1 MESMT
6 GYAFLEKNSEQFS
19 YSIEIKSL
27 NAKYL
32 EVYVNL
38 PKILRHEENEY
49 IQIVKK
55 NFRRGKIELSID
67 IFDWNNTKPV
77 SLNLELMKK
86 YYYELEALHKTL
98 KIKEPLKFEA
108 LLTLEGIT
116 QRERTSLSDKSKKE
130 IMNVLDTVISK
141 TIDMRKKEGVSIK
154 KDITASLALINK
166 DAVKIKNLSK
176 KVLEDKKD
184 NLKIKLKSLTDGNID
199 NNRLY
204 GEIALLADKLDIN
217 EEIVRLNDH
226 LEKFKIMLK
235 EKEQQ
240 GRKFDFLAQELFR
253 EINTIASKSNNSE
266 ISQVAVEIKNHI
278 DKIREHCRNIV

>member
-38 PKILRHEENEY
+38 PKILRNEENEY
-49 IQIVKK
+49 IQIIKK
-55 NFRRGKIELSID
+55 RFSRGKIELSID
-67 IFDWNNTKPV
+67 ISDWNSTKPV
-77 SLNLELMKK
+77 SLNIELMKK
-86 YYYELEALHKTL
+86 YYHELEVLHKTL
-98 KIKEPLKFEA
+98 KIKEPLKFES
-108 LLTLEGIT
+108 LLMLEGIT
-116 QRERTSLSDKSKKE
+116 QRERTSLTDKSKKE
-130 IMNVLDTVISK
+130 MLNTLDAVITK

-154 KDITASLALINK
+154 KDITASLALIGK
-166 DAVKIKNLSK
+166 DALKIKTLSR
-176 KVLEDKKD
+176 KVLEDKKES
-184 NLKIKLKSLTDGNID
+184 LKARLKGITDGNID

-217 EEIVRLNDH
+217 EELVRLNDH

-266 ISQVAVEIKNHI
+266 ISQIAVEVKNHI
-278 DKIREHCRNIV
+278 DKIREHCRNVV

>member
-6 GYAFLEKNSEQFS
+6 GYAFLEKSTEQFS

-38 PKILRHEENEY
+38 PKILRNEENEY
-49 IQIVKK
+49 IQIVKRHFK
-55 NFRRGKIELSID
+55 RGKIELSID
-67 IFDWNNTKPV
+67 IFDWNSTKPV
-77 SLNLELMKK
+77 SLNVDLMKK
-86 YYYELEALHKTL
+86 YYHELEALHKSL
-98 KIKEPLKFEA
+98 KIKEPLKFES
-108 LLTLEGIT
+108 LLMLEGIT
-116 QRERTSLSDKSKKE
+116 QRERTNLSDKSKKE
-130 IMNVLDTVISK
+130 MLGALDVVIAK
-141 TIDMRKKEGVSIK
+141 AIDMRRKEGVSIR
-154 KDITASLALINK
+154 KDIIASLGQIGK
-166 DAVKIKNLSK
+166 DAVKIKTLSK
-176 KVLEDKKD
+176 KVLEDKKET
-184 NLKIKLKSLTDGNID
+184 LKSRLKAITDNNID

-217 EEIVRLNDH
+217 EELVRLNDH
-226 LEKFKIMLK
+226 LEKFKLMLK

-253 EINTIASKSNNSE
+253 EINTVASKSNNSD
-266 ISQVAVEIKNHI
+266 ISQIAVDIKNHI

>member
-6 GYAFLEKNSEQFS
+6 GYAFLERSSEQFS

-38 PKILRHEENEY
+38 PKILRNEENDY
-49 IQIVKK
+49 IQIIKK
-55 NFRRGKIELSID
+55 SFNRGKIELSID
-67 IFDWNNTKPV
+67 IFDWNSTKPV
-77 SLNLELMKK
+77 SLNLDLMKK
-86 YYYELEALHKTL
+86 YYHELEVLHKSL
-98 KIKEPLKFEA
+98 KIKEPIKFES
-108 LLTLEGIT
+108 LLMLEGIT
-116 QRERTSLSDKSKKE
+116 QRERTSLSDKSRKE
-130 IMNVLDTVISK
+130 MLNALNIIINK

-154 KDITASLALINK
+154 KDITSSLTLIGK
-166 DAVKIKNLSK
+166 DVVKIKTLSK
-176 KVLEDKKD
+176 KVLEDKKET
-184 NLKIKLKSLTDGNID
+184 LKARLKGITNGNID

-217 EEIVRLNDH
+217 EELVRLNDH

-266 ISQVAVEIKNHI
+266 ISQIAVEVKNHI
-278 DKIREHCRNIV
+278 DKIREHCRNVV

>member
-6 GYAFLEKNSEQFS
+6 GYAFLEKSSEQFS

-38 PKILRHEENEY
+38 PKILRNEENEY
-49 IQIVKK
+49 IQIIKK
-55 NFRRGKIELSID
+55 RFSRGKIELSID

-77 SLNLELMKK
+77 SLNTDLIKK
-86 YYYELEALHKTL
+86 YYHELEAVHKSL
-98 KIKEPLKFEA
+98 KIKEPLKFESV
-108 LLTLEGIT
+108 LVLEGIT
-116 QRERTSLSDKSKKE
+116 QRERTNLSDKSKKE
-130 IMNVLDTVISK
+130 MLSVLDVVIAK
-141 TIDMRKKEGVSIK
+141 AIDMRRKEGISIN
-154 KDITASLALINK
+154 KDITSSLTKIGK

-176 KVLEDKKD
+176 KVIEDKKE
-184 NLKIKLKSLTDGNID
+184 NLKSRLKSITDNNID

-217 EEIVRLNDH
+217 EELVRLNDH
-226 LEKFKIMLK
+226 LEKFKTMLK
-235 EKEQQ
+235 EKDQQ

-253 EINTIASKSNNSE
+253 EINTVASKSNNSD
-266 ISQVAVEIKNHI
+266 ISQIAVDIKNHI
-278 DKIREHCRNIV
+278 DRIREHCRNIV

>member
-6 GYAFLEKNSEQFS
+6 GYAFLEKSSEQFS

-38 PKILRHEENEY
+38 PKILKNEENEY

-55 NFRRGKIELSID
+55 HFKRGKIELSID
-67 IFDWNNTKPV
+67 IFDWNSTKPV
-77 SLNLELMKK
+77 SLNVDLMKK
-86 YYYELEALHKTL
+86 YYHELEVLHKSL
-98 KIKEPLKFEA
+98 KIKEPLKFES
-108 LLTLEGIT
+108 LLMLEGIT
-116 QRERTSLSDKSKKE
+116 QRERTNLSDKSKKE
-130 IMNVLDTVISK
+130 MLNALDVVISK
-141 TIDMRKKEGVSIK
+141 AIDMRKKEGISIR
-154 KDITASLALINK
+154 KDIVASLAQIGK
-166 DAVKIKNLSK
+166 DAGKIKNLSK
-176 KVLEDKKD
+176 KVLEDKKE
-184 NLKIKLKSLTDGNID
+184 NLKNRLKAITENNID

-217 EEIVRLNDH
+217 EELVRLNDH
-226 LEKFKIMLK
+226 LDKFKVMLK
-235 EKEQQ
+235 EKDQQ

-253 EINTIASKSNNSE
+253 EINTVASKSNNSD
-266 ISQVAVEIKNHI
+266 ISQIAVEIKNHI

>member
-6 GYAFLEKNSEQFS
+6 GYAFLEKSTEQFS

-38 PKILRHEENEY
+38 PKILRNEENEY
-49 IQIVKK
+49 IQIIKK
-55 NFRRGKIELSID
+55 NFSRGKIELSID
-67 IFDWNNTKPV
+67 ISDWNNTKPV
-77 SLNLELMKK
+77 SLNLDLMKK
-86 YYYELEALHKTL
+86 YYNELEVLHKTL
-98 KIKEPLKFEA
+98 KIKEPIKFES
-108 LLTLEGIT
+108 LLMLEGIT

-130 IMNVLDTVISK
+130 MLHALDTIINK

-166 DAVKIKNLSK
+166 DAAKIKTLSK
-176 KVLEDKKD
+176 KTLEDKKEI
-184 NLKIKLKSLTDGNID
+184 LKARLRGITDGNID
-199 NNRLY
+199 NNRLF

-217 EEIVRLNDH
+217 EELVRLNDH
-226 LEKFKIMLK
+226 LDKFKIMLK
-235 EKEQQ
+235 EKDQQ

-266 ISQVAVEIKNHI
+266 ISQIAVEVKNHI
-278 DKIREHCRNIV
+278 DKIREHCRNVV

>member
-6 GYAFLEKNSEQFS
+6 GYAFLEKSTEQFS

-38 PKILRHEENEY
+38 PKILRNEENEY
-49 IQIVKK
+49 IQIIKK
-55 NFRRGKIELSID
+55 RFSRGKIELSID
-67 IFDWNNTKPV
+67 IFDWNSTKPV
-77 SLNLELMKK
+77 SLNTDLIKK
-86 YYYELEALHKTL
+86 YYHELEAVHKSL
-98 KIKEPLKFEA
+98 KIKEPLKFESI
-108 LLTLEGIT
+108 LMLEGIT
-116 QRERTSLSDKSKKE
+116 QRERTNLSDKSKKE
-130 IMNVLDTVISK
+130 MLSAIDIVIAK
-141 TIDMRKKEGVSIK
+141 AIDMRRKEGISIK
-154 KDITASLALINK
+154 KDVTASLTKIGK

-176 KVLEDKKD
+176 KVLEEKKE
-184 NLKIKLKSLTDGNID
+184 NLKARLKSITDSNID
-199 NNRLY
+199 NTRLY

-217 EEIVRLNDH
+217 EELVRLNDH

-235 EKEQQ
+235 EKDQQ

-253 EINTIASKSNNSE
+253 EINTIASKSNNSD
-266 ISQVAVEIKNHI
+266 ISQIAVDIKNHI

>member
-6 GYAFLEKNSEQFS
+6 GYAFLEKSSEQFS

-38 PKILRHEENEY
+38 PKILKNEENEY

-55 NFRRGKIELSID
+55 HFKRGKIELSID
-67 IFDWNNTKPV
+67 IFDWNSTKPV
-77 SLNLELMKK
+77 SLNIDLMKK
-86 YYYELEALHKTL
+86 YYHELEALHKSL
-98 KIKEPLKFEA
+98 KIKEPLKFES
-108 LLTLEGIT
+108 LLMLEGIT
-116 QRERTSLSDKSKKE
+116 QRERTNLSDKSKKE
-130 IMNVLDTVISK
+130 MLNAIDVVISK
-141 TIDMRKKEGVSIK
+141 AIDMRKKEGISIR
-154 KDITASLALINK
+154 KDIVASLAQIGK
-166 DAVKIKNLSK
+166 DAGKIKNLSK
-176 KVLEDKKD
+176 KVLEDKKE
-184 NLKIKLKSLTDGNID
+184 NLKNRLKAITDNNID

-217 EEIVRLNDH
+217 EELVRLNDH
-226 LEKFKIMLK
+226 LEKFKVMLK
-235 EKEQQ
+235 EKDQQ

-253 EINTIASKSNNSE
+253 EINTVASKSNNSD
-266 ISQVAVEIKNHI
+266 ISQIAVEIKNHI

>member
-6 GYAFLEKNSEQFS
+6 GYAFLEKSSEQFS

-38 PKILRHEENEY
+38 PKILRNEENEY
-49 IQIVKK
+49 IQIIKK
-55 NFRRGKIELSID
+55 NFTRGKIELSID
-67 IFDWNNTKPV
+67 IFDWNSTKPV
-77 SLNLELMKK
+77 SLNLALMKK
-86 YYYELEALHKTL
+86 YYHELESLHKTL
-98 KIKEPLKFEA
+98 KIKEPINLES

-116 QRERTSLSDKSKKE
+116 QRERTSLSEKSKKE
-130 IMNVLDTVISK
+130 MLVTLDTIIKK

-154 KDITASLALINK
+154 KDITASLSVINRDAL
-166 DAVKIKNLSK
+166 KIKNLSR
-176 KVLEDKKD
+176 KVVEDKKEI
-184 NLKIKLKSLTDGNID
+184 LKARLKAVSDGNID

-204 GEIALLADKLDIN
+204 SEIALLADKLDIN
-217 EEIVRLNDH
+217 EELVRLNDH

-235 EKEQQ
+235 EKDQQ

-266 ISQVAVEIKNHI
+266 ISQISVEVKNNI

>member
-6 GYAFLEKNSEQFS
+6 GYAFLEKSSEQFS

-55 NFRRGKIELSID
+55 NFKRGKIELSID
-67 IFDWNNTKPV
+67 IFDWNSTKPV
-77 SLNLELMKK
+77 SLNLDLMKK
-86 YYYELEALHKTL
+86 YYHELEALHKTL

-116 QRERTSLSDKSKKE
+116 QRERTSLSEKSKKE
-130 IMNVLDTVISK
+130 MLNVLDTVINK
-141 TIDMRKKEGVSIK
+141 TIDMRKKEGISIK
-154 KDITASLALINK
+154 KDITASLAIINK
-166 DAVKIKNLSK
+166 DALKIKTLSK
-176 KVLEDKKD
+176 KVLEDKKE
-184 NLKIKLKSLTDGNID
+184 NLKIRLKSLTDGNID

-204 GEIALLADKLDIN
+204 GEIAILADKLDIN

-226 LEKFKIMLK
+226 LDKFKVMLK

-266 ISQVAVEIKNHI
+266 ISQIAVEIKNHI

>member
-6 GYAFLEKNSEQFS
+6 GYAFLEKSSDQFS
-19 YSIEIKSL
+19 YSVEIKSL

-38 PKILRHEENEY
+38 PKILRNEENDY
-49 IQIVKK
+49 IQIIKK
-55 NFRRGKIELSID
+55 KFARGKIELSID
-67 IFDWNNTKPV
+67 IFDWNSTKPV
-77 SLNLELMKK
+77 SLNLDLMKK
-86 YYYELEALHKTL
+86 YYHELEVLHKSL
-98 KIKEPLKFEA
+98 KIKEPIKFES

-116 QRERTSLSDKSKKE
+116 QRERTSMSDKSKKD
-130 IMNVLDTVISK
+130 MLNTLDIVINK
-141 TIDMRKKEGVSIK
+141 TLDMRKKEGVSIK
-154 KDITASLALINK
+154 KDITSSLSLISK
-166 DAVKIKNLSK
+166 DAVRIKNLSK
-176 KVLEDKKD
+176 KVLEDKKE
-184 NLKIKLKSLTDGNID
+184 NLKNRLKMITEGNID

-217 EEIVRLNDH
+217 EELVRLNDH

-266 ISQVAVEIKNHI
+266 ISQIAVDIKNHI

>member
-6 GYAFLEKNSEQFS
+6 GYAFLEKSSEQFS

-38 PKILRHEENEY
+38 PKILRNEENEY
-49 IQIVKK
+49 IQIIKK
-55 NFRRGKIELSID
+55 RFSRGKIELSID
-67 IFDWNNTKPV
+67 ISDWNSTKPV
-77 SLNLELMKK
+77 SLNIELMKK
-86 YYYELEALHKTL
+86 YYHELEVLHKTL
-98 KIKEPLKFEA
+98 KIKEPLKFES
-108 LLTLEGIT
+108 LLMLEGIT
-116 QRERTSLSDKSKKE
+116 QRERTSLTDKSKKE
-130 IMNVLDTVISK
+130 MLSTLDAVITK

-154 KDITASLALINK
+154 KDITASLALIGK
-166 DAVKIKNLSK
+166 DA
-176 KVLEDKKD
+176 
-184 NLKIKLKSLTDGNID
+184 LKIKTLSRKVLADKKESLKARLKGITDGNID

-217 EEIVRLNDH
+217 EELVRLNDH

-235 EKEQQ
+235 EKDQQ

-266 ISQVAVEIKNHI
+266 ISQIAVEVKNHI
-278 DKIREHCRNIV
+278 DKIREHCRNVV

>member
-6 GYAFLEKNSEQFS
+6 GYAFLEKSTEQFS

-38 PKILRHEENEY
+38 PKILRNEENEY
-49 IQIVKK
+49 IQIVKRHFK
-55 NFRRGKIELSID
+55 RGKIELSID
-67 IFDWNNTKPV
+67 IFDWNSTKPV
-77 SLNLELMKK
+77 SLNVDLMKK
-86 YYYELEALHKTL
+86 YYHELEALHKSL
-98 KIKEPLKFEA
+98 KIKEPLKFES
-108 LLTLEGIT
+108 LLMLEGIT
-116 QRERTSLSDKSKKE
+116 QRERTNLSDKSKKE
-130 IMNVLDTVISK
+130 MLGALDAVIAK
-141 TIDMRKKEGVSIK
+141 AIDMRRKEGVSIR
-154 KDITASLALINK
+154 KDIIASLGQIGK
-166 DAVKIKNLSK
+166 DAVKIKTLSK
-176 KVLEDKKD
+176 KVLEGKKET
-184 NLKIKLKSLTDGNID
+184 LKSRLKAITDNNID

-217 EEIVRLNDH
+217 EELVRLNDH
-226 LEKFKIMLK
+226 LEKFKLMLK

-253 EINTIASKSNNSE
+253 EINTVASKSNNSD
-266 ISQVAVEIKNHI
+266 ISQIAVDIKNHI

>member
-6 GYAFLEKNSEQFS
+6 GYAFLEKSTEQFS

-38 PKILRHEENEY
+38 PKILRNEENEY
-49 IQIVKK
+49 IQIIKTH
-55 NFRRGKIELSID
+55 FSRGKIELSID
-67 IFDWNNTKPV
+67 IFDWNSTKPV

-86 YYYELEALHKTL
+86 YYHELEILHKTL
-98 KIKEPLKFEA
+98 KIKEPIKFES
-108 LLTLEGIT
+108 LLMLEGIT

-130 IMNVLDTVISK
+130 MLNVLSLVINK
-141 TIDMRKKEGVSIK
+141 TIDMRKKEGISIK
-154 KDITASLALINK
+154 KDITLSLSQISK
-166 DAVKIKNLSK
+166 DVQKIKSLSG
-176 KVLEDKKD
+176 KVLEEKKE
-184 NLKIKLKSLTDGNID
+184 NLKSRLKSITNGNID

-217 EEIVRLNDH
+217 EELVRLDDH
-226 LEKFKIMLK
+226 LKKFKIMLK
-235 EKEQQ
+235 EKDQQ

-253 EINTIASKSNNSE
+253 EINTIASKSNNSQ
-266 ISQVAVEIKNHI
+266 ISQIAVEVKNHI
-278 DKIREHCRNIV
+278 DKIREHCRNVV

>member
-6 GYAFLEKNSEQFS
+6 GYAFLEKSSEQFS

-38 PKILRHEENEY
+38 PKILRNEENEY
-49 IQIVKK
+49 VQIIKK
-55 NFRRGKIELSID
+55 NFSRGKIELSID

-77 SLNLELMKK
+77 SLNLNLMKK
-86 YYYELEALHKTL
+86 YYRELETLHKSL
-98 KIKEPLKFEA
+98 KIKEPIKFES
-108 LLTLEGIT
+108 LLMLEGIT

-130 IMNVLDTVISK
+130 MLAVLNQVINK
-141 TIDMRKKEGVSIK
+141 TIDMRKKEGNSIR
-154 KDITASLALINK
+154 KDITVSLSLISK
-166 DAVKIKNLSK
+166 DILKIKSLSR
-176 KVLEDKKD
+176 KVLEEKKES
-184 NLKIKLKSLTDGNID
+184 LKSRLKTITDGNID

-217 EEIVRLNDH
+217 EELVRLDDH
-226 LEKFKIMLK
+226 LEKFKVMLK
-235 EKEQQ
+235 EKDQQ

-253 EINTIASKSNNSE
+253 EINTIASKSNNSQ
-266 ISQVAVEIKNHI
+266 ISQTAVDVKNHI
-278 DKIREHCRNIV
+278 DKIREHCRNVV

>member
-49 IQIVKK
+49 IKIVKK
-55 NFRRGKIELSID
+55 NFKRGKIELSID

-86 YYYELEALHKTL
+86 YYHELEVLHKTL

-130 IMNVLDTVISK
+130 MLNVLDTVINK

-154 KDITASLALINK
+154 KDIMASLAFINK
-166 DAVKIKNLSK
+166 DALKIKILSK

-184 NLKIKLKSLTDGNID
+184 NLKIRLKSLTDGNID

-226 LEKFKIMLK
+226 LDKFKIMLK

-266 ISQVAVEIKNHI
+266 ISQTAVEIKNHI

>member
-6 GYAFLEKNSEQFS
+6 GYAFLEKSSEQFS

-38 PKILRHEENEY
+38 PKILRNEENEY
-49 IQIVKK
+49 IQIIKK
-55 NFRRGKIELSID
+55 RFSRGKIELSID
-67 IFDWNNTKPV
+67 ISDWNSTKPV
-77 SLNLELMKK
+77 SLNIELLKK
-86 YYYELEALHKTL
+86 YYHELEVLHKTL
-98 KIKEPLKFEA
+98 KIKEPLKFES
-108 LLTLEGIT
+108 LLMLEGIT
-116 QRERTSLSDKSKKE
+116 QRERTSLTDKSKKE
-130 IMNVLDTVISK
+130 MLNTLDAVITK

-154 KDITASLALINK
+154 KDITASLALIGK
-166 DAVKIKNLSK
+166 DALKIKTLSR
-176 KVLEDKKD
+176 KVLEDKKES
-184 NLKIKLKSLTDGNID
+184 LKARLKGVTDGNID

-217 EEIVRLNDH
+217 EELVRLNDH

-266 ISQVAVEIKNHI
+266 ISQIAVEVKNHI
-278 DKIREHCRNIV
+278 DKIREHCRNVV